1 MRLTRADD
9 SLLAEWWFTIDRRL
23 VALMLAL
30 FGVGFVLS
38 LAASPAIAVKKG
50 LPAFHFVER
59 QAVFAALGSALML
72 AISFTAPR
80 HVRRLALVLLT
91 ASLAG
96 LVAVLIAGPEINGAR
111 RWLKLAGL
119 TLQPSE
125 IVKPAFVVIVAWLMA
140 EDRRG
145 SEAPA
150 LAIAAGLYAV
160 VAALLVLQ
168 PDLGQTLL
176 VSALWGALF
185 LLSGQSLAR
194 AGFVALVG
202 AGLLGGAALVLGHAR
217 SRLARFL
224 SPTSGDTYQVDKA
237 LQSFAEGGLLGRGPG
252 EGSVKMVLPDAH
264 TDFVFAV
271 LGEEFGALAALALV
285 GAFAALLVKAF
296 RRVAREGDPFT
307 RLAVSGLALLI
318 VLQAAINMGVN
329 VGLLPAKGMTLPFVS
344 AGGSS
349 TLAVGIAAGMLLA
362 LMRRRVGAEHVKLPQ
377 LGRRVGPLAYTRRE
391 GT

>member
-1 MRLTRADD
+1 MRLTRGDD
-9 SLLAEWWFTIDRRL
+9 SLLAEWWFTVDRRL
-23 VALMLAL
+23 TGMMLSL
-30 FGVGFVLS
+30 FGAGFVLS
-38 LAASPAIAVKKG
+38 LAASPAIAVRKG

-59 QAVFAALGSALML
+59 QALFAVLG
-72 AISFTAPR
+72 AIVLVAVSLLEPR
-80 HVRRLALVLLT
+80 HVRRLALALL
-91 ASLAG
+91 ALCLGG
-96 LVAVLIAGPEINGAR
+96 LVAVLVSGPEINGAR

-119 TLQPSE
+119 TLQPAE
-125 IVKPAFVVIVAWLMA
+125 LLKPAFVVITAWLMA
-140 EDRRG
+140 EDRARQN
-145 SEAPA
+145 APA

-160 VAALLVLQ
+160 VAVLLVLQ

-202 AGLLGGAALVLGHAR
+202 AGLLGGAAVVLGHAR

>member
-150 LAIAAGLYAV
+150 LAIAAGLYAA

-202 AGLLGGAALVLGHAR
+202 AGLLGGAAVVLGHAR